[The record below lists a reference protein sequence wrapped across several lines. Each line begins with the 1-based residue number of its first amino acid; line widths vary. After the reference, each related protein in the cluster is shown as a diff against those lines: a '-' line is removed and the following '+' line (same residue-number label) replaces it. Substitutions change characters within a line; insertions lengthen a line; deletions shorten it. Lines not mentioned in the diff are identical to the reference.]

1 MLVSLSYST
10 LGHCFNSYNCFGNF
24 SSCTLVL
31 LLSNLIPTSPSGK
44 LWVHL
49 AGGELGRLVGSNS
62 RDFLGSLIK
71 PFGVKF
77 PFLPVCRHHCLGRTD
92 LSVPAQLW
100 GRRVLQL
107 ADAGDG
113 LMQRRHR
120 DIAIIDLLKH
130 RESFNWLH
138 QEFYLLLIGDGPFPW
153 WLRSQ
158 ETRPR

>member
-31 LLSNLIPTSPSGK
+31 LLSNLVPTSPSSK

-113 LMQRRHR
+113 LMQG
-120 DIAIIDLLKH
+120 AIGTSLSLT
-130 RESFNWLH
+130 SSSTVN
-138 QEFYLLLIGDGPFPW
+138 LLIGCIRNSISCSSATAHSHGG
-153 WLRSQ
+153 
-158 ETRPR
+158 